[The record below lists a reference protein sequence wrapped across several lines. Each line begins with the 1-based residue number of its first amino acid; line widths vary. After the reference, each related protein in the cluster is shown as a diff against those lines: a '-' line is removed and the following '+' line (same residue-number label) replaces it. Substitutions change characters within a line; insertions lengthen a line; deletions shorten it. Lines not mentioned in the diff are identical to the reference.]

1 MTTACPTPSAIKMNI
16 CKLGEEHLDALFA
29 LEERCFSAPWSKNSF
44 LGALRS
50 PFTFGF
56 GLFEEEKLVG
66 YAFLFA
72 LFEEGEVMNI
82 AIAPEKR
89 GEGLSKLLF
98 EALLEK
104 AKEQQVEILRL
115 EVRQSNLPATGLYK
129 RYGFQE
135 YGIRK
140 GYYTNPRED
149 AVLME
154 KNLKSD

>member
-1 MTTACPTPSAIKMNI
+1 M
-16 CKLGEEHLDALFA
+16 
-29 LEERCFSAPWSKNSF
+29 
-44 LGALRS
+44 
-50 PFTFGF
+50 
-56 GLFEEEKLVG
+56 G